1 MDKKFEAHELALE
14 AIKLVRPIIEK
25 TARHDMDLAKQMR
38 RAATSAPSNLAE
50 GNRRRGGDRNH
61 LFTVALGS
69 ADELKTQL
77 RIVRAW
83 AYVPD
88 SQLDPAIEIVDR
100 VCAMTHR
107 LLHPRT

>member
-1 MDKKFEAHELALE
+1 MKNFEAHDVALE

-25 TARHDMDLAKQMR
+25 VARHDPDLARQMR
-38 RAATSAPSNLAE
+38 KAATSAPSNLAE
-50 GNRRRGGDRNH
+50 GNRRRGRDRSH
-61 LFTVALGS
+61 LFSVALGS

-77 RIVRAW
+77 LVTRAW

-88 SQLDPAIEIVDR
+88 SQLVPAIDIVDR

-107 LLHPRT
+107 LLYPRT